1 MSTKHCST
9 KNNKS
14 KQQKTV
20 RISDGFSLAK
30 KQKNLARKSDDAM
43 FLPLAK
49 AMSLRRDVCLR
60 HVLDSREGST
70 AKQCAFLLK
79 RTDSP
84 VYKNNRSCGCFLSMT
99 NKKERLFKP
108 KRGQASTGI

>member
-43 FLPLAK
+43 FLTLAK
-49 AMSLRRDVCLR
+49 AMCLRRDVCLR
-60 HVLDSREGST
+60 HVADSREGST
-70 AKQCAFLLK
+70 AEQWALK
-79 RTDSP
+79 NARDSP
-84 VYKNNRSCGCFLSMT
+84 E
-99 NKKERLFKP
+99 NKTKQPQKRLFFGVPGGGVERSKAT
-108 KRGQASTGI
+108 K

>member
-1 MSTKHCST
+1 MFN

-49 AMSLRRDVCLR
+49 AMCLRRDVCLR
-60 HVLDSREGST
+60 HVADNREGSPP
-70 AKQCAFLLK
+70 
-79 RTDSP
+79 SI
-84 VYKNNRSCGCFLSMT
+84 YKNNRKSGCFLSMM
-99 NKKERLFKP
+99 NEKKHTKPP
-108 KRGQASTGI
+108 KRGQTDTGVEPYYFFNYSSKC